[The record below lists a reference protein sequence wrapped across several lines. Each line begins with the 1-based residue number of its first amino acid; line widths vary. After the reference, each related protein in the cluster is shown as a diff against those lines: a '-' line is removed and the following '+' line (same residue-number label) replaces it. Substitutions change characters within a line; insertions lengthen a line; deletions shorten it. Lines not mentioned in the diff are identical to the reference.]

1 MKIDGY
7 GQAKILTTQEIE
19 ALFALEN
26 SNPRDRALYAV
37 MLYTACRV
45 SEAVQLRKRDVFDNN
60 GNVRSVILFRK
71 PTTKGKLATREI
83 PVIEDL
89 RIYLEAYKP
98 RKKTKYLFPGQ
109 LGNSRENNH
118 LHQDSALWLLRQ
130 ACKKIGLEGISTHS
144 FRRTAL
150 TQMSNAGIPLRVIQQ
165 ISGHRTL
172 DELYKYLEVSEEQ
185 VLGAASSLS
194 VLTPPRPNSQGEASD
209 TLASSE
215 QPASSFGIPNYP
227 ESDSRTDDTSE

>member
-1 MKIDGY
+1 
-7 GQAKILTTQEIE
+7 
-19 ALFALEN
+19 
-26 SNPRDRALYAV
+26 

-45 SEAVQLRKRDVFDNN
+45 SEATQLRKRDVFDRR
-60 GNVRSVILFRK
+60 GDVRTVILFRK

-89 RIYLEAYKP
+89 RLRLEAYQS
-98 RKKTKYLFPGQ
+98 RKKNPYLFPG
-109 LGNSRENNH
+109 LLHSSREDTH
-118 LHQDSALWLLRQ
+118 LHKDSALWLLRQ
-130 ACKKIGLEGISTHS
+130 ACKRIGLEGISTHS

-172 DELYKYLEVSEEQ
+172 DELYKYLEVSEDQ

-194 VLTPPRPNSQGEASD
+194 VLTPPKPGSQANASD
-209 TLASSE
+209 TLP
-215 QPASSFGIPNYP
+215 QLGQHDRSFAIPDYG
-227 ESDSRTDDTSE
+227 EAHAEDDNPSF

>member
-1 MKIDGY
+1 
-7 GQAKILTTQEIE
+7 
-19 ALFALEN
+19 
-26 SNPRDRALYAV
+26 

-45 SEAVQLRKRDVFDNN
+45 SEAIQLRKRDVFDNN
-60 GNVRSVILFRK
+60 RNVRPVILFRK

-89 RIYLEAYKP
+89 RIHLEAYKP
-98 RKKTKYLFPGQ
+98 RGSSRYLFPGQ
-109 LGNSRENNH
+109 LGNSREKTH
-118 LHQDSALWLLRQ
+118 LHKDSALWLLRQ

-194 VLTPPRPNSQGEASD
+194 VLTPPRANSQRDASD
-209 TLASSE
+209 TLPPSE
-215 QPASSFGIPNYP
+215 GAASSFAIPSYG
-227 ESDSRTDDTSE
+227 ESDTRTDDTSD

>member
-26 SNPRDRALYAV
+26 SNARDRALYAV

-45 SEAVQLRKRDVFDNN
+45 SEAIQLRKRDVFDNK
-60 GNVRSVILFRK
+60 GKVRPFILFRK

-89 RIYLEAYKP
+89 RIHLEAYQP
-98 RKKTKYLFPGQ
+98 RKKTPFLFPGQ
-109 LGNSRENNH
+109 LGNSRENTH
-118 LHQDSALWLLRQ
+118 LHKDSALWLLRQ

-172 DELYKYLEVSEEQ
+172 DELYKYLEVSEQQ

-194 VLTPPRPNSQGEASD
+194 VLTPPRPNSQGDASD
-209 TLASSE
+209 TLPSSKR
-215 QPASSFGIPNYP
+215 PASSFAISQYADANANP
-227 ESDSRTDDTSE
+227 DDTSD